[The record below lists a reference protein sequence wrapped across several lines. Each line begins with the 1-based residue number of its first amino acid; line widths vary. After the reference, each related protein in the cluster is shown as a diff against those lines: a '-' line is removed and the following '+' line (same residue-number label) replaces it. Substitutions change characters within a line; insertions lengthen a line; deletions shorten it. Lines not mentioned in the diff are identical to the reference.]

1 MITGLG
7 KNVGAIHEIWA
18 DLLFRNLR
26 ILRLC
31 DFFVC
36 WSLIRNYRV
45 SRMWWNAI
53 KWPRH
58 SLEWEPFSFEGGP
71 RHWLPFHLNLAII
84 TSISAPPDFLYFSY
98 LLSVFKSIATTH
110 QENKQICGLFS
121 AQLFHQEQEWK
132 FLFCANL
139 FHLTP
144 ERRIKTRVK
153 FFRSQVCHKT
163 LFFLHFLWHS
173 QYPSPEVGTTDPRV
187 EFSLPK

>member
-26 ILRLC
+26 ILRFC

-98 LLSVFKSIATTH
+98 ISAVCLQEHRHDSSGKQTDLRTFLSSAFPSRTGMKVLILCKFVPFNSGTKNKDKGQVF
-110 QENKQICGLFS
+110 QE
-121 AQLFHQEQEWK
+121 
-132 FLFCANL
+132 
-139 FHLTP
+139 
-144 ERRIKTRVK
+144 
-153 FFRSQVCHKT
+153 
-163 LFFLHFLWHS
+163 
-173 QYPSPEVGTTDPRV
+173 PSL
-187 EFSLPK
+187 S

>member
-18 DLLFRNLR
+18 DLQLRNLR

-71 RHWLPFHLNLAII
+71 ASLTALSSEPGHHYIECCSPWF
-84 TSISAPPDFLYFSY
+84 SAFF
-98 LLSVFKSIATTH
+98 LSVLCF
-110 QENKQICGLFS
+110 QEHRHDSSGKQTDLRTFLSSAFPSRTGIKVLSFCKFVPFNSGTKNKDKGQVF
-121 AQLFHQEQEWK
+121 QE
-132 FLFCANL
+132 
-139 FHLTP
+139 P
-144 ERRIKTRVK
+144 
-153 FFRSQVCHKT
+153 
-163 LFFLHFLWHS
+163 
-173 QYPSPEVGTTDPRV
+173 
-187 EFSLPK
+187 SLP